1 MTGCG
6 EGEAVLGGLASQVAL
21 PAAFAPLMPTLRSP
35 HKLFPVHNLP
45 PLTARWL
52 YLFYSVALIYK
63 MPVCTQEIP
72 FSEVLAI
79 PHLLIVK
86 YGI

>member
-6 EGEAVLGGLASQVAL
+6 EREAPLGGLASQAAL
-21 PAAFAPLMPTLRSP
+21 PAAFAPLVPILRSP
-35 HKLFPVHNLP
+35 HGLFPGHNLP

-72 FSEVLAI
+72 FSDVLAI
-79 PHLLIVK
+79 PYLLIVK
-86 YGI
+86 YGV